1 MYLRARAHNP
11 GSKGHTLRGG
21 EGGDPPYTSQHKLT
35 LSSAHTVSLATDV
48 QLGSHAL
55 RDAQHHGVTHPRL
68 CAVFVKTPHAPTA
81 ADRLGSI
88 ADNATG
94 LLVGAAV
101 HPDVAVKAVAKVF
114 LFDSHGACSFVL
126 VLIVGDV
133 NRSHTYNVTC

>member
-1 MYLRARAHNP
+1 MQ
-11 GSKGHTLRGG
+11 RGR
-21 EGGDPPYTSQHKLT
+21 
-35 LSSAHTVSLATDV
+35 
-48 QLGSHAL
+48 HAL
-55 RDAQHHGVTHPRL
+55 GADQEHGVTHPRL
-68 CAVFVKTPHAPTA
+68 CAVLVKTPHAPTA

-101 HPDVAVKAVAKVF
+101 DLDVAVKAVAKVF

-126 VLIVGDV
+126 VLIAGDV